1 MVRRQLIVAMFKVDL
16 GRGPGVRHTP
26 MSCGTPVYVGLKRP
40 ELGTIRRRK
49 LPQQVPPLN
58 PSILVAVDFLSQVS
72 RNQHSWR

>member
-1 MVRRQLIVAMFKVDL
+1 
-16 GRGPGVRHTP
+16 

>member
-1 MVRRQLIVAMFKVDL
+1 MAMSKVDL
-16 GRGPGVRHTP
+16 GRRPGVRHTDELWDP
-26 MSCGTPVYVGLKRP
+26 RLRPVRNGRDW
-40 ELGTIRRRK
+40 GIQRRRK